1 MGAKTGTFVK
11 YDPKANVI
19 SEYVAPTPHIAFYTT
34 RADDNGEI
42 WAGEMHGGRI
52 ARFNPHTQRW
62 IEYVLP
68 TPWSQDYNSW
78 IDNSTTPVTYWYGD
92 QYGYIVRVQP
102 LE

>member
-1 MGAKTGTFVK
+1 MG
-11 YDPKANVI
+11 
-19 SEYVAPTPHIAFYTT
+19 SELCFTSARELADLLRARTVSAREVVAAFL
-34 RADDNGEI
+34 DQ
-42 WAGEMHGGRI
+42 I
-52 ARFNPHTQRW
+52 ARLNPKTNQW

-78 IDNSTTPVTYWYGD
+78 IDNSTNPVTYWYGD